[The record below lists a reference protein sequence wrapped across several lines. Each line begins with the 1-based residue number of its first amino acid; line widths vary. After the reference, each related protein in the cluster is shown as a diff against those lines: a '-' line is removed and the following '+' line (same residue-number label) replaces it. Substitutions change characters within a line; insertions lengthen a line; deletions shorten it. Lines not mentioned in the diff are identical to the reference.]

1 MTKGPLARE
10 IVFEALTEI
19 LEENRHCHTVLAK
32 ALDKYRYLEK
42 TDRSLIKRM
51 VNGTVEYR
59 LTIDHILNLYSKV
72 KTEKMKP
79 AIRTILR
86 MSAYQILYL
95 DRVPDFAVCNE
106 AVKLAGRRGF
116 RGLSGFVNGVLRA
129 VSRDKEKLSFEEP
142 CFKYSMPAWIFAMW
156 EEELG
161 GREAARLCESFL
173 EGRPLM
179 VRCNRSRASAQ
190 EILTSL
196 AGQGVTARDMG
207 AGVFSLSG
215 VDYPEALEAFQKGWI
230 QIQDLSSALAGEA
243 AGFKE
248 GDTVLDVCG
257 APGGKSVCAADH
269 LKGSGLVVCRD
280 LTEGKVSLIEDT
292 IRRSGFANIQAG
304 AWDALCFD
312 PEWEGR
318 ADVVIADLPCSGLGI
333 IGRKPDIKYH
343 ASPERIRELAAL
355 QREILDVVWRYVKPG
370 GTLVYSTCTISRRE
384 NQENRSWFL
393 ENHPF
398 EPADIRERLGED
410 FTQESLREGYVQLLP
425 GTHPCDGF
433 FIAVMRRRAGL
444 AV

>member
-1 MTKGPLARE
+1 MTKGPQVRE

-19 LEENRHCHTVLAK
+19 LEENRHCHVVLAR
-32 ALDKYRYLEK
+32 ALEKYRYLEK
-42 TDRSLIKRM
+42 PDRSLIKRM
-51 VNGTVEYR
+51 VHGTVEYR
-59 LTIDHILNLYSKV
+59 MTIDHILNLYSKV
-72 KTEKMKP
+72 KTEKQKP

-106 AVKLAGRRGF
+106 AVKLAGRKGF

-129 VSRDKEKLSFEEP
+129 VARDKERLSFEEP
-142 CFKYSMPAWIFAMW
+142 SLKYSMPAWILKMW

-161 GREAARLCESFL
+161 REAAAGICGSFL
-173 EGRPLM
+173 KGRPLM
-179 VRCNRSRASAQ
+179 VRCNRSRALEEAVAA
-190 EILTSL
+190 SL
-196 AGQGVTARDMG
+196 ESQGVAARDMG
-207 AGVFSLSG
+207 AGVLSLSG
-215 VDYPEALEAFQKGWI
+215 VDYPEALEAFERGWI

-243 AGFKE
+243 AGFHE

-269 LKGSGLVVCRD
+269 LGGTGLVVCRD
-280 LTEGKVSLIEDT
+280 ITEGKIRLIEDT
-292 IRRSGFANIQAG
+292 IRRSGFSNIQAG
-304 AWDALCFD
+304 VWDALRFD

-370 GTLVYSTCTISRRE
+370 GTLVFSTCTISRRE
-384 NQENRSWFL
+384 NQENRRWFL

-398 EPADIRERLGED
+398 EPADIRGRLGDGFE
-410 FTQESLREGYVQLLP
+410 QESLREGCIQLLP

-433 FIAVMRRRAGL
+433 FIAVMERK
-444 AV
+444 AVPVV